1 MNPPPPALNLAR
13 PKPKFGIADAV
24 LAGIVIAVVAL
35 MIVPLPTWLL
45 DLLIASN
52 IAGSVVILLVSL
64 YVSEALK
71 IASFPTLLLLTTLIR
86 LALNVSST
94 RLILLQA
101 DAGEVIH
108 AFGTFVVRGNYVVG
122 AVIFLILTI
131 IQFIV
136 IAKGSERVAEV
147 GARFALD
154 AMPGKQM
161 AIDAELRSG
170 AIDGAEARTRRRSLV
185 RESQFYGAMD
195 GAMKFVKG
203 DVIASLLIT
212 VVNIL
217 GGLAIG
223 VGQKG
228 LEPVAALKRYGLLT
242 IGDGLVTQIPA
253 LVIATGAGVLVTRVA
268 SEEADTPLGA
278 ELASQLFGQPQA
290 LRVGSFFVLLLALVP
305 GLPTLPFLV
314 IGALLLLGSRARAKT
329 LRSTKERAL
338 SEPAP
343 RRTSGGAAEL
353 RFIPVVT
360 PWGLDV
366 SSDLAGFEEDEVRG
380 SEVRRPGLRSAMT
393 AVREIVFRDLGV
405 PLPAGRLLANEQL
418 PSRHVVL
425 SIHEVPARVFA
436 IPSEIAD
443 NQIAEYVVGQA
454 LAVLQGRAVDFLGIA
469 ETQSLLDEL
478 EQVAPATVRQ
488 VVPKPVAITLLA
500 DVLRRL
506 AEERVNIRD
515 LRAIL
520 EALALVGN
528 SERDP
533 LNLAEFVRSQL
544 RRPLTHALTQGARE
558 LSVVLLE
565 PQIEEAVRHAVSRTP
580 AGSFLT
586 LAPAAARDIVSAVRR
601 AVPQGSETP
610 LVVLTQPDIRRFV
623 RKLLELDLREA
634 RVVSYAE
641 LLPEVAIRP
650 VGRATLAGL

>member
-1 MNPPPPALNLAR
+1 MMTR
-13 PKPKFGIADAV
+13 IR
-24 LAGIVIAVVAL
+24 
-35 MIVPLPTWLL
+35 
-45 DLLIASN
+45 
-52 IAGSVVILLVSL
+52 
-64 YVSEALK
+64 K
-71 IASFPTLLLLTTLIR
+71 ITTLIR
-86 LALNVSST
+86 LSLNVSST

-101 DAGEVIH
+101 DAGEVIR
-108 AFGTFVVRGNYVVG
+108 AFGQFVVHGNYVVG

-136 IAKGSERVAEV
+136 IAKGGERVAEV

-170 AIDGAEARTRRRSLV
+170 AIDGNEARARRRMLV

-212 VVNIL
+212 LVNIL

-228 LEPVAALKRYGLLT
+228 LEPIAALKRYGLLT

-253 LVIATGAGVLVTRVA
+253 LLIATGAGVLVTRVA
-268 SEEADTPLGA
+268 SEEADTPLGV
-278 ELASQLFGQPQA
+278 ELSSQLFGQPQA
-290 LRVGSFFVLLLALVP
+290 LRVGGVFVLLLAVIP
-305 GLPTLPFLV
+305 GLPTLPFLA
-314 IGALLLLGSRARAKT
+314 IGALLLFGSRARVKV
-329 LRSTKERAL
+329 LRRVEEAPDVT
-338 SEPAP
+338 P
-343 RRTSGGAAEL
+343 RRSGSAAM
-353 RFIPVVT
+353 RFVPAVT
-360 PWGLDV
+360 PWSLEV
-366 SSDLAGFEEDEVRG
+366 SADLGGFEDDDVRG
-380 SEVRRPGLRSAMT
+380 TEVRRPGLRSAIS
-393 AVREIVFRDLGV
+393 AVREIIFRDLGV
-405 PLPAGRLLANEQL
+405 PLPPGRLAANAQL
-418 PSRHVVL
+418 PARHVVL

-436 IPSEIAD
+436 IPTAITDAS
-443 NQIAEYVVGQA
+443 IAEFVVGQT
-454 LAVLQGRAVDFLGIA
+454 LAVLQTRSVDFLGIA
-469 ETQSLLDEL
+469 ETQALLDEL
-478 EQVAPATVRQ
+478 EQIAPATVRQ
-488 VVPKPVAITLLA
+488 VVPKPIAVTLLA

-506 AEERVNIRD
+506 AEEQVNLRD

-528 SERDP
+528 VERDP

-544 RRPLTHALTQGARE
+544 RRPLTHALTQGGRE

-565 PQIEEAVRHAVSRTP
+565 PQIEESIRAAVSRTP

-586 LAPAAARDIVSAVRR
+586 LAPAAARDVVAAVRR
-601 AVPQGSETP
+601 ALPKDAGEAP

-623 RKLLELDLREA
+623 RKLLELDLRDV

-650 VGRATLAGL
+650 SGRATLAGL

>member
-1 MNPPPPALNLAR
+1 
-13 PKPKFGIADAV
+13 
-24 LAGIVIAVVAL
+24 
-35 MIVPLPTWLL
+35 
-45 DLLIASN
+45 
-52 IAGSVVILLVSL
+52 
-64 YVSEALK
+64 
-71 IASFPTLLLLTTLIR
+71 
-86 LALNVSST
+86 
-94 RLILLQA
+94 LILLQA
-101 DAGEVIH
+101 DAGEVIR

-170 AIDGAEARTRRRSLV
+170 AIDGAEARVRRRSLV

-212 VVNIL
+212 LVNIL

-290 LRVGSFFVLLLALVP
+290 LRVASFFILLLALVP

-314 IGALLLLGSRARAKT
+314 IGVLLFLGSRARTKV

-338 SEPAP
+338 SEPSP
-343 RRTSGGAAEL
+343 RRTSGASAEI
-353 RFIPVVT
+353 RFVPVVT
-360 PWGLDV
+360 PWGLEV
-366 SSDLAGFEEDEVRG
+366 ASDLAAFEEDDVRG
-380 SEVRRPGLRSAMT
+380 SEVRRPGLRSAIS
-393 AVREIVFRDLGV
+393 AVREIVFREYGV
-405 PLPAGRLLANEQL
+405 PLPPGRLLANEQL

-425 SIHEVPARVFA
+425 SIHEVPARVFE
-436 IPSEIAD
+436 IPSHVSDAL
-443 NQIAEYVVGQA
+443 IAEHVVGQA
-454 LAVLQGRAVDFLGIA
+454 LSVLQNRAVDFLGIA
-469 ETQSLLDEL
+469 ETQGLLDEL

-488 VVPKPVAITLLA
+488 VVPKPIAVTLLA

-565 PQIEEAVRHAVSRTP
+565 PQIEEAVRSAVSRTP

-601 AVPQGSETP
+601 AVPRELDGP

-641 LLPEVAIRP
+641 LLPEVSIRP
-650 VGRATLAGL
+650 IGRATLAGI

>member
-1 MNPPPPALNLAR
+1 MAVPTPSLNLAR
-13 PKPKFGIADAV
+13 PKSRLGIADAV
-24 LAGIVIAVVAL
+24 LAGLVMAVVGL
-35 MIVPLPTWLL
+35 MVVPLPTWLL

-52 IAGSVVILLVSL
+52 LACSVVILLVSL

-71 IASFPTLLLLTTLIR
+71 IASFPTLLLITTLIR

-101 DAGEVIH
+101 NAGEVIR

-170 AIDGAEARTRRRSLV
+170 AIDGTEARARRRTLV

-212 VVNIL
+212 LVNIL

-228 LEPVAALKRYGLLT
+228 LEPLAALKRYGLLT

-278 ELASQLFGQPQA
+278 ELAGQLLSQPQA
-290 LRVGSFFVLLLALVP
+290 LRVGGFFVLLLSLVP
-305 GLPTLPFLV
+305 GLPTLPFLA
-314 IGALLLLGSRARAKT
+314 IGALLVLGSRARTKA
-329 LRSTKERAL
+329 LRTNREIAL
-338 SEPAP
+338 AEPAQ
-343 RRTSGGAAEL
+343 RRLSGPAGM
-353 RFIPVVT
+353 RFVPVVT
-360 PWGLDV
+360 PWGLEV
-366 SSDLAGFEEDEVRG
+366 AADLAAFEEDDLRG
-380 SEVRRPGLRSAMT
+380 NEVRRAGLRSAIS
-393 AVREIVFRDLGV
+393 AVREIIFRELGV
-405 PLPAGRLLANEQL
+405 PLPPGRLAANAQL
-418 PSRHVVL
+418 PARHVVL

-436 IPSEIAD
+436 IPAEVAD
-443 NQIAEYVVGQA
+443 SAIAEYVVGQA
-454 LAVLQGRAVDFLGIA
+454 LATLQNRAVDFLGIA
-469 ETQSLLDEL
+469 ETQGLLDEL

-488 VVPKPVAITLLA
+488 VVPKPVAVTLLS

-528 SERDP
+528 VERDP
-533 LNLAEFVRSQL
+533 LNLTEFVRSQL
-544 RRPLTHALTQGARE
+544 RRQLTHALTQGGRE
-558 LSVVLLE
+558 LSVIVLE
-565 PQIEEAVRHAVSRTP
+565 PQIEETVRSAVSRTP

-601 AVPQGSETP
+601 ALPKEPSDAP
-610 LVVLTQPDIRRFV
+610 LIVLTQPDIRRFV

-650 VGRATLAGL
+650 IGRATLAGL